1 MPIDP
6 ILEEILSAVTPPP
19 PKITDAAAFRE
30 SERQV
35 VNALAAQLAQPYP
48 EVKSREVV
56 EIPVPGGT
64 IELLIYKPFSDGP
77 HTAYLYFFGGGFRGG
92 SIHYDYIDGL
102 CRERC
107 VGADAVVISVGYRLA
122 PENKFPTAVNDAYA
136 ALQWVAEHSE
146 DLGTHPDQLVIGGA
160 SAGGNLAAV
169 TALRARDQNGPAI
182 ALQILEVPALD
193 LTWKTNLSEY
203 GKGYLLEE
211 AELVEIGQDY
221 FADPDDALNPYAS
234 PLLAEDLSGL
244 PPAVILASEFDIV
257 RGSADAYARRLS
269 QSGVPVTYLVAEGQI
284 HSSSIMTGV
293 LEAARTWRDD
303 IIKAIKTVNHSVAPA
318 NASGTPSSWKEPL

>member
-6 ILEEILSAVTPPP
+6 FLENILPAVTLPS
-19 PKITDAAAFRE
+19 PKITDASAFRE
-30 SERQV
+30 TERET
-35 VNALAAQLAQPYP
+35 VNALTAQLAEPYP
-48 EVKSREVV
+48 EVHSRELV
-56 EIPVPGGT
+56 EIPVQGGI
-64 IELLIYKPFSDGP
+64 IELLIYKPFSPGP
-77 HTAYLYFFGGGFRGG
+77 HPAYVYFFGGGFRGG

-146 DLGTHPDQLVIGGA
+146 DLGARPDQLVVGGG

-169 TALRARDQNGPAI
+169 VALRAREQNGPAI

-203 GKGYLLEE
+203 RKGYLLEE
-211 AELVEIGQDY
+211 AEIVEIGKDY
-221 FADPDDALNPYAS
+221 FADPEDALNPYAS

-244 PPAVILASEFDIV
+244 PPAVILASEFDMV
-257 RGSADAYARRLS
+257 RGSSDAYARRLS
-269 QSGVPVTYLVAEGQI
+269 QSGVPVTYIVAEGQI
-284 HSSSIMTGV
+284 HSSSMMTGV

-303 IIKAIKTVNHSVAPA
+303 VIKAIKSVNDPVAQSSRA
-318 NASGTPSSWKEPL
+318 GAASN